1 MASNNILTAKVSIK
15 GTRPLLFHRFGPDAL
30 PLEKQERSGVA
41 GNDPSEWRRTAL
53 VTADGQLYLEP
64 SYIFATCR
72 EGAKYTRKGKGSIQT
87 NVVATLQVEDDR
99 ILIDRYLPG
108 FPGKRKCDLATV
120 EAPPQDQDEPTYLD
134 VRGVRNPSTK
144 GRNVRYRVACSK
156 GWACTFT
163 ILFDKTIVSRAEMEA
178 ALIDAGR
185 LAGIGN
191 GRAIGFGRFEI
202 IKFQLKE

>member
-1 MASNNILTAKVSIK
+1 MASNIVTAKITIR

-41 GNDPSEWRRTAL
+41 GHDPTEWRRTAL
-53 VTADGQLYLEP
+53 VTTEGQLYIEP
-64 SYIFATCR
+64 AYVFATAR
-72 EGAKYTRKGKGSIQT
+72 EGAKYTKKSKGSIQSA
-87 NVVATLQVEDDR
+87 VAATLQVADDR
-99 ILIDRYLPG
+99 ILIDRHLPG

-120 EAPPQDQDEPTYLD
+120 EAPPQDQDQPVYLD

-144 GRNVRYRVACSK
+144 ARNVRYRVACSK

-163 ILFDKTIVSRAEMEA
+163 ILFDKTIVSRSEMEA
-178 ALIDAGR
+178 VLIDAGR

-191 GRAIGFGRFEI
+191 GRAIGFGRFEVV
-202 IKFQLKE
+202 KFQAGD